1 VHLVL
6 FSWVFFRARSL
17 SDALFVLT
25 HLGTGFYGARSL
37 LVFSGVYNVLVLALG
52 ATIVWWVD
60 TVVRGRIED
69 LLERPVW
76 FRWPAYYALAA
87 AILLFGAERRSAF
100 IYFQF

>member
-1 VHLVL
+1 M
-6 FSWVFFRARSL
+6 FFRARSL
-17 SDALFVLT
+17 SDALYVLT
-25 HLGTGFYGARSL
+25 HLGTGLYGTRSL
-37 LVFSGVYNVLVLALG
+37 LFLNGVYNLLVLALG
-52 ATIVWWVD
+52 AAVVAWVD

-87 AILLFGAERRSAF
+87 AILLFATERRGTF

>member
-1 VHLVL
+1 MVA
-6 FSWVFFRARSL
+6 WVE
-17 SDALFVLT
+17 
-25 HLGTGFYGARSL
+25 
-37 LVFSGVYNVLVLALG
+37 
-52 ATIVWWVD
+52 

-87 AILLFGAERRSAF
+87 AILLFATERRGTF